1 MKKEERLHR
10 LFGDIDDDL
19 VADAANRP
27 IPLKV
32 WLPRVTAAVA
42 AVALVVGLTLTLP
55 WMHEKPPVTTDTN
68 GGDGHGTTTTTPIRQ
83 DTPNGTEGGA
93 PIASEP
99 DHVAPPKPTGG
110 TSTTAA
116 TNSEIWYE
124 PKWEDKTNWQRYS
137 EFERFEKGTYT
148 VREVQVDAAKVGE
161 YLQDVNLH
169 GYDVYTDTPYDTTG
183 KIYRIQ
189 GINDGC
195 AVALQYLGED
205 KFYPAVCSKYT
216 PATLGQFL
224 ADLNLRN
231 TMTVGTVYGKYVDE
245 QQGHIRSAEYEGL
258 TTEAV
263 WNLLLQVTDATNEY
277 NYEKVIEAD
286 GSMDISI
293 GIPMLSIYNVSLRVT
308 VDGYLFTNLMDTGKI
323 FYIGEEATTHFM
335 DYVRNNCRV
344 VYDEAPLHDTTTVPI
359 AMPTGTSAAQPPL
372 VTGTTVW
379 KDDPV

>member
-10 LFGDIDDDL
+10 LFGEIDDDL
-19 VADAANRP
+19 VAGAAAKP

-32 WLPRVTAAVA
+32 WLPRITAAVA
-42 AVALVVGLTLTLP
+42 AVALTVGLAVAQP
-55 WMHEKPPVTTDTN
+55 WASKKPPVQSGTAI
-68 GGDGHGTTTTTPIRQ
+68 GDGNGDTTTTTVQ
-83 DTPNGTEGGA
+83 NA
-93 PIASEP
+93 PIDTAPAIQDPS
-99 DHVAPPKPTGG
+99 HVAPPLPTG
-110 TSTTAA
+110 STTTAP
-116 TNSEIWYE
+116 TENGIWYE
-124 PKWEDKTNWQRYS
+124 PKWEDKTSWQRYS

-161 YLQDVNLH
+161 YLGEVNLH

-189 GINDGC
+189 DINDAC

-224 ADLNLRN
+224 ADLNLREN
-231 TMTVGTVYGKYVDE
+231 MTIGTVYGDYVDE
-245 QQGHIRSAEYEGL
+245 QGRIRTAEYQGL
-258 TTEAV
+258 TKEAV

-277 NYEKVIEAD
+277 DYEKVIELD

-293 GIPMLSIYNVSLRVT
+293 GIPMLSIYNVGLRVT

-323 FYIGEEATTHFM
+323 FYIGEEATANFM

-344 VYDEAPLHDTTTVPI
+344 VYDEAPLTDTTTVPI
-359 AMPTGTSAAQPPL
+359 GMPTNTSDARPPL

-379 KDDPV
+379 TKPDPAD